1 VAHHVFFLL
10 LMMVNVIKIGEIR
23 LLGFFGGWEVVFE

>member
-1 VAHHVFFLL
+1 MV
-10 LMMVNVIKIGEIR
+10 VNVIKIGEIR